1 MDLKRLSLRAGSV
14 SILRLVSI
22 PEAPMISGKRE
33 IPRRLSG
40 VGSAGLGTSLI

>member
-33 IPRRLSG
+33 FPGDYLEWALPGWAR
-40 VGSAGLGTSLI
+40 V